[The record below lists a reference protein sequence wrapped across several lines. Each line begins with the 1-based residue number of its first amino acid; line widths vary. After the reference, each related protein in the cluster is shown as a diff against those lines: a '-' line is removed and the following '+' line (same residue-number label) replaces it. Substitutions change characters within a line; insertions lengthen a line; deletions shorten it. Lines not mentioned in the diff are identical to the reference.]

1 VPPRTGAQANAGTPG
16 QKPKPAIPA
25 SAAAQAK
32 IGDVK
37 PKPLARAAVLIDAS
51 GDRTYRDEIEDT
63 FLLLEEN
70 FDTLYQRCS
79 TSEQKRHLCDTYSA
93 ARYACWKV
101 ARPARPYERS
111 VDSRAFQ
118 DLKMANMQLGAML
131 QNLDDIGAFLSL
143 AAGAVRLATSLAPP
157 SADA

>member
-1 VPPRTGAQANAGTPG
+1 M
-16 QKPKPAIPA
+16 
-25 SAAAQAK
+25 
-32 IGDVK
+32 
-37 PKPLARAAVLIDAS
+37 LIDAS

-101 ARPARPYERS
+101 ARPALPYERS

-143 AAGAVRLATSLAPP
+143 AAEAVRLATSLAPP